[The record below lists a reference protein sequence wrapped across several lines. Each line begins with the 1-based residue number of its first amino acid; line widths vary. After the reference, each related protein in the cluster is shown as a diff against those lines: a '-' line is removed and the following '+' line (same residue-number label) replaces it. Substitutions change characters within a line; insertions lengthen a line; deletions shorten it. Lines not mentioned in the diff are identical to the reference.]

1 MKCSA
6 EIIADFRRLPI
17 ANLETITNDR
27 KVMILAPHADDES
40 LGCGG
45 LIAELTASGQSPVV
59 VIVTDGTGS
68 HPSSP
73 SYPASRLRELRER
86 EALSAVNLLG
96 VPGHHLNFLQV
107 RDTAVPKSGPEFFSI
122 VRRIQGLMDKYNSD
136 LLCAPWLYDPHGDHE
151 ATQIIARAAA
161 TNTGATLLSYPVW
174 GWLLEDDIHL
184 PDAPIAGWRLDIR
197 RHLEL
202 KRRAISAHASQY
214 SNLIDDDPS
223 GFKLPANLLSVFTSP
238 YEIFLRTL

>member
-1 MKCSA
+1 MKRAA
-6 EIIADFRRLPI
+6 EILADFRRLPI
-17 ANLETITNDR
+17 ATLETITNGR

-45 LIAELTASGQSPVV
+45 LIAGLAASGQSPVV
-59 VIVTDGTGS
+59 VVITDGTGS
-68 HPSSP
+68 HPSSR
-73 SYPASRLRELRER
+73 SYPASRLRDLRER
-86 EALSAVNLLG
+86 EALAAVNLLG
-96 VPGHHLNFLQV
+96 VPGDHLNFLQV
-107 RDTAVPKSGPEFFSI
+107 RDTAVPKSGPEFSWI
-122 VRRIQGLMDKYNSD
+122 VRRIEGLMDKYSSD

-151 ATQIIARAAA
+151 ATQIIAREVAI
-161 TNTGATLLSYPVW
+161 NTGVTLLSYPVW

-184 PDAPIAGWRLDIR
+184 PDPPIAGWRLDIR

-214 SNLIDDDPS
+214 SNLIDDDPN